1 MVNDHFSQAAMDFLL
16 GNVTAKIFDEFEADM
31 MTKDPAV
38 SMSNMRDRA
47 VELCQQRVVADMSEE
62 VQGAWVLMSPSAAD
76 VVKSWSMEEVIL
88 LLTDAALYLCRFDW
102 DLDKVSSFER
112 VHLANVTHIKFGTYI
127 TSTVSPAH
135 TNEKKNVGLVV
146 EYQPGKSNIRRTNTR
161 TLSTR
166 GEIAPKS
173 SSHGSEGNSR
183 STGFG
188 NLFSAK
194 PKSPATRKLA
204 LKAPYADSSA
214 AVSGVVS
221 GASPQQSEIRQVMTI
236 CADIERLALER
247 QFRKPGEGIAERVD
261 IISLEAARQNTGLLE
276 QLGHSIKKLVWA

>member
-1 MVNDHFSQAAMDFLL
+1 MVNDYFSQAAIDFLL
-16 GNVTAKIFDEFEADM
+16 GNATAKIFDEFEADM

-38 SMSNMRDRA
+38 SISNMRERA
-47 VELCQQRVVADMSEE
+47 IELCQQRVVADMSEE
-62 VQGAWVLMSPSAAD
+62 VQGGWVLMSPNAAD
-76 VVKSWSMEEVIL
+76 VVKSWSMDKVIL

-102 DLDKVSSFER
+102 GLDKVASFER
-112 VHLANVTHIKFGTYI
+112 VHLANVTRIKLGVYI

-135 TNEKKNVGLVV
+135 TDEAKNVGFVV

-166 GEIAPKS
+166 GEIASPDPGSPGGQES
-173 SSHGSEGNSR
+173 SR
-183 STGFG
+183 PAGFG

-214 AVSGVVS
+214 AVAGL
-221 GASPQQSEIRQVMTI
+221 SPQQTETQQVAAI
-236 CADIERLALER
+236 CAEIERLTLQR
-247 QFRKPGEGIAERVD
+247 QFRKPGEGAGGIV
-261 IISLEAARQNTGLLE
+261 
-276 QLGHSIKKLVWA
+276 

>member
-135 TNEKKNVGLVV
+135 TNEKKNVGFVV

-214 AVSGVVS
+214 AVSGVS

-236 CADIERLALER
+236 CADIERLARER